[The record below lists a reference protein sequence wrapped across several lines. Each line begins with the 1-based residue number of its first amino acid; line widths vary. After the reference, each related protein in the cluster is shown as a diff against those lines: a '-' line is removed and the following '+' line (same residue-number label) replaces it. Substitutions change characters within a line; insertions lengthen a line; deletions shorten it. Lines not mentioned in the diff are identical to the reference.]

1 MSERLYTDGVL
12 REFWDDSTSTYTEYD
27 ATGAVTSTR
36 PYTADETARAAAE
49 AAQNAQITN
58 LAAQVQLL
66 MDYVFGIKSPSG
78 AAPAWSSTGNY
89 APGATVTYNG
99 VVYINQTGAWL
110 NGFYVPGDPLHPFWS
125 PQPSTA
131 PIPWVTGGGMPLSV
145 GEYVSDGGHVYRYQ
159 GAPQTSAPPNYEPTG
174 TVSTAAWQFIS

>member
-1 MSERLYTDGVL
+1 MSTQVYMDGVL
-12 REFWDDSTSTYTEYD
+12 REWWNDATATYTEYD
-27 ATGAVTSTR
+27 ATGAQITTR
-36 PYTADETARAAAE
+36 PYDAAEIAE
-49 AAQNAQITN
+49 AATEASEQAQITD
-58 LAAQVQLL
+58 LETRVKLL
-66 MDYVFGIKSPSG
+66 ESYVFGIRSPSG
-78 AAPAWSSTGNY
+78 TAPAWSSTGTY
-89 APGATVTYNG
+89 APGATVTYQG
-99 VVYINQTGAWL
+99 VVYINQTSAWL